1 MGFVGSLVP
10 WQGVDIMIRTVWE
23 LRKARRSIGGVIVG
37 DGPDR
42 QRLEALVEAEA
53 LRGQVTFTGSVP
65 YREVPRYIGSFD
77 VAVSLKPPMLPGSPL
92 KVREYMSCAR
102 PVIASRGTQ
111 YDFAI
116 VEEAGGGVFV
126 DSTKN
131 RGSATGRGEFL
142 EYGTPRAGLTGLGPR

>member
-1 MGFVGSLVP
+1 
-10 WQGVDIMIRTVWE
+10 MIRTVSE
-23 LRKARRSIGGVIVG
+23 LRKARRSIRGVIGG

-42 QRLEALVEAEA
+42 QRREALVEAEA

-116 VEEAGGGVFV
+116 VEEAGGGGFGGPPQ
-126 DSTKN
+126 KPEGGKA
-131 RGSATGRGEFL
+131 RGGVVG
-142 EYGTPRAGLTGLGPR
+142 G